1 MHYFGSPLSKHRNVF
16 REKNQHFYFL
26 FPMSAEG
33 GGAHFIFRGNA
44 EEIAVPFMYVK
55 PPTEGGITYTY
66 DDIITFVI
74 MSML

>member
-1 MHYFGSPLSKHRNVF
+1 MHYFGSPLSF
-16 REKNQHFYFL
+16 EKKINISIFCSLCQ
-26 FPMSAEG
+26 ERG